1 MKNVSSLLFF
11 FFFVSLS
18 FGQSSQE
25 KLKKEQQKLEKRI
38 SNTKSLLSKVKSNTQ
53 ASLNEIRLIE
63 NQIKS
68 REALVRIF
76 DNQVRMAE
84 IKMVEKKQEVKRLK
98 KRLSDLK
105 RQYKKMVLYA
115 YKHRSSYGRVMY
127 LLSADNYNEAMKRN
141 RYLKK
146 VAGVQ
151 QKQAALIKQHQAL
164 IAEEITNISQ
174 EKDSKLL
181 ALEEKKQEREL
192 ISKDKSKKEKSYEKF
207 KKEEQNLLTQLK
219 ADERKKAEI
228 KQRIDAELRQE
239 IAREQARQRERDK
252 ARKEEEKRQA
262 NVAAATPKGS
272 TGGGTPGKSQD
283 APKTTPKASTA
294 EPAKPKQVTYTE
306 STEGSAVGKSFEV
319 NRGRLPWPV
328 EKGSITERY
337 GTNPHPTLAGV
348 VTNNNGI
355 DITCPKNSRVRSVFE
370 GEVTSVFSINGAG
383 KFVVIKHGAY
393 RTVYGNMQETY
404 VSVGS
409 KVSSKQAIGSLLA
422 DDSGV
427 SICHFEIHSVAGG
440 LTKSLNPS
448 LWIGR

>member
-11 FFFVSLS
+11 FFFISLS
-18 FGQSSQE
+18 YGQSSQE

-38 SNTKSLLSKVKSNTQ
+38 SNTRALLSKVKSNSQ

-98 KRLSDLK
+98 KRLGDLK

-115 YKHRSSYGRVMY
+115 YKHRSNYGRVMY

-151 QKQAALIKQHQAL
+151 KKQAALIKQHQAL
-164 IAEEITNISQ
+164 IAEEITNISL
-174 EKDSKLL
+174 EKDSKVL

-192 ISKDKSKKEKSYEKF
+192 ITKDKTKKEKSYEKF

-228 KQRIDAELRQE
+228 KQRIDSELRQE

-252 ARKEEEKRQA
+252 ARQEEERRLA
-262 NVAAATPKGS
+262 NASATSPKAS
-272 TGGGTPGKSQD
+272 TGSGTGTKPQES
-283 APKTTPKASTA
+283 PKTTPKSSAT
-294 EPAKPKQVTYTE
+294 EPARPKAVSYTE

-319 NRGRLPWPV
+319 NRGRLAWPV

-355 DITCPKNSRVRSVFE
+355 DITCPKNARVRAVFE

-409 KVSSKQAIGSLLA
+409 KVSSKQAIGSLTT

-427 SICHFEIHSVAGG
+427 SVCHFEIHSVAGG

>member
-1 MKNVSSLLFF
+1 MKNVSSFLFF
-11 FFFVSLS
+11 FFLLS
-18 FGQSSQE
+18 HVYGQSSQE

-98 KRLSDLK
+98 KRLNDLK

-115 YKHRSSYGRVMY
+115 YKHRGNYGRVMY
-127 LLSADNYNEAMKRN
+127 LLSADNYNEAVKRN

-151 QKQAALIKQHQAL
+151 KKQAALIKQHQTL

-174 EKDSKLL
+174 EKDSKLK
-181 ALEEKKQEREL
+181 ALEEKKQEREM

-207 KKEEQNLLTQLK
+207 KKEEQNLASQLK

-228 KQRIDAELRQE
+228 KQRIDAEIRQE
-239 IAREQARQRERDK
+239 LAREQARQKEREK
-252 ARKEEEKRQA
+252 ARKEEEKRKE
-262 NVAAATPKGS
+262 NVAANTPKS
-272 TGGGTPGKSQD
+272 TNSSTSNKAQD
-283 APKTTPKASTA
+283 PKTTPKSTTT
-294 EPAKPKQVTYTE
+294 EQAKPKQVTYTE
-306 STEGSAVGKSFEV
+306 STEGSAVGKSFEA

-337 GTNPHPTLAGV
+337 GTNPHPTLSGV

-355 DITCPKNSRVRSVFE
+355 DITCPKYARVRSVFE

-409 KVSSKQAIGSLLA
+409 KVTSKQAIGSLLA

>member
-1 MKNVSSLLFF
+1 MKNVSSLLFVL
-11 FFFVSLS
+11 FFVSLS
-18 FGQSSQE
+18 YGQSSQE

-38 SNTKSLLSKVKSNTQ
+38 SNTRALLSKVKSNSQ

-98 KRLSDLK
+98 NRLSDLK

-151 QKQAALIKQHQAL
+151 KKQAALIKQHQAL
-164 IAEEITNISQ
+164 ITEEITNISL
-174 EKDSKLL
+174 EKDSKIL

-192 ISKDKSKKEKSYEKF
+192 ITMDKTKKEKSYEKF

-228 KQRIDAELRQE
+228 KQRIDSELRQE

-252 ARKEEEKRQA
+252 ARQEEEKRLA
-262 NVAAATPKGS
+262 NAGTSAPKAS
-272 TGGGTPGKSQD
+272 TGSGTKPQES
-283 APKTTPKASTA
+283 PKTTPKTSAV
-294 EPAKPKQVTYTE
+294 EPARPKAVTYTE
-306 STEGSAVGKSFEV
+306 SPEGSAVGKSFEV

-328 EKGSITERY
+328 EKGSITERF

-355 DITCPKNSRVRSVFE
+355 DITCPKYSRVRSVFE

-427 SICHFEIHSVAGG
+427 SVCHFEIHSVAGG
-440 LTKSLNPS
+440 MTKSLNPS

>member
-11 FFFVSLS
+11 LFFFSLS
-18 FGQSSQE
+18 YGQSSQE

-38 SNTKSLLSKVKSNTQ
+38 SNTRALLSKVKSNSQ

-115 YKHRSSYGRVMY
+115 YKHRSNYGRVMY
-127 LLSADNYNEAMKRN
+127 LLSAENYNEAMKRN

-151 QKQAALIKQHQAL
+151 KKQAALIKQHQAL
-164 IAEEITNISQ
+164 IAEEITNISL
-174 EKDSKLL
+174 EKDSKVL

-192 ISKDKSKKEKSYEKF
+192 ITKDKTKKEKSYEKF

-228 KQRIDAELRQE
+228 KQRIDSELRQE
-239 IAREQARQRERDK
+239 IAREQARQREREK
-252 ARKEEEKRQA
+252 ARQEEEKRLA
-262 NVAAATPKGS
+262 NAGTTAPKAS
-272 TGGGTPGKSQD
+272 TGSGTKPQES
-283 APKTTPKASTA
+283 PKTTPKTSAA
-294 EPAKPKQVTYTE
+294 EPARPKTVTYTE

-348 VTNNNGI
+348 FTNNNGI
-355 DITCPKNSRVRSVFE
+355 DITCPKYARVRSVFE

>member
-1 MKNVSSLLFF
+1 MKNVSSVLFIF
-11 FFFVSLS
+11 FLFSHVY
-18 FGQSSQE
+18 GQSSQE

-38 SNTKSLLSKVKSNTQ
+38 SNTRSLLSKVKSNTQ

-98 KRLSDLK
+98 KRLNDLK

-115 YKHRSSYGRVMY
+115 YKHRGNYGRVMY
-127 LLSADNYNEAMKRN
+127 LLSADNYNEAVKRN

-151 QKQAALIKQHQAL
+151 KKQAALIKQHQAL

-181 ALEEKKQEREL
+181 ALQEKKQEREL
-192 ISKDKSKKEKSYEKF
+192 ISKDKTKKEKSYEKF
-207 KKEEQNLLTQLK
+207 KKEEQNLASQLK

-239 IAREQARQRERDK
+239 LAREQARQKEREK
-252 ARKEEEKRQA
+252 AKKEEEKRKA
-262 NVAAATPKGS
+262 NLAASTPKS
-272 TGGGTPGKSQD
+272 TNSSATNKTQDGT
-283 APKTTPKASTA
+283 KTTPKTSST
-294 EPAKPKQVTYTE
+294 EPAKPKQVAYTE

-355 DITCPKNSRVRSVFE
+355 DITCPKYARVRSVFE

-383 KFVVIKHGAY
+383 KYVVIKHGAY

-427 SICHFEIHSVAGG
+427 SICHFEIHTVAGG

>member
-11 FFFVSLS
+11 LFFFSLS
-18 FGQSSQE
+18 YGQSSQE

-38 SNTKSLLSKVKSNTQ
+38 SNTRALLSKVKSNSQ

-98 KRLSDLK
+98 NRLSDLK

-151 QKQAALIKQHQAL
+151 KKQAALIKQHQAL
-164 IAEEITNISQ
+164 ITEEITNISL
-174 EKDSKLL
+174 EKDSKIL

-192 ISKDKSKKEKSYEKF
+192 ITMDKTKKEKSYEKF

-228 KQRIDAELRQE
+228 KQRIDSELRQE

-252 ARKEEEKRQA
+252 ARQEEEKRLA
-262 NVAAATPKGS
+262 NAGTSAPKAS
-272 TGGGTPGKSQD
+272 TGSGTKPQES
-283 APKTTPKASTA
+283 PKTTPKTSAM
-294 EPAKPKQVTYTE
+294 EPAQPKAVTYAE

-328 EKGSITERY
+328 EKGSITERF
-337 GTNPHPTLAGV
+337 GNNPHPTLAGV
-348 VTNNNGI
+348 ATNNNGI
-355 DITCPKNSRVRSVFE
+355 DITCPKYARVRSVFE

-422 DDSGV
+422 DYSGV
-427 SICHFEIHSVAGG
+427 SVCHFEIHSVAGG
-440 LTKSLNPS
+440 MTKSLNPS